1 MNGCSVGEQHEM
13 HTLEWRSL
21 IRESNLVPAAVEE
34 YASGRRRNG
43 IILRACST
51 VTVTAQD
58 DLE

>member
-1 MNGCSVGEQHEM
+1 M

-21 IRESNLVPAAVEE
+21 IREFNLVPAVVEE

-51 VTVTAQD
+51 VTVTAED

>member
-1 MNGCSVGEQHEM
+1 M

-21 IRESNLVPAAVEE
+21 IREFNLVPAVVEE